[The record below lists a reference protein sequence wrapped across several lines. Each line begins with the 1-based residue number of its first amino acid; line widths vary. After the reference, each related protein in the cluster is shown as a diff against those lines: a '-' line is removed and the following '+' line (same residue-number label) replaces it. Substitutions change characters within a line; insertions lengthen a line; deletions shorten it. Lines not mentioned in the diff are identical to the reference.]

1 MISRLILNELRA
13 WRSRSHRKPLILRGA
28 RQVGKTTI
36 VHEFA
41 KEYEVFL
48 KLNLE
53 KEGDKQLFERID
65 DVKELL
71 IAIHLQN
78 EKKIENLPTLLFIDE
93 IQNSPRAVAMLRYFY
108 EEANHIHVIAAG
120 SLLET
125 LLNTQ
130 HISFPV
136 GRVDFMAMRPCGF
149 LEFLNGIQA
158 DFDAELVNSLSVS
171 PVHERVMQ
179 HFNRF
184 ALVGGMPA
192 AIVQYAENK
201 DILSVAPVFHALI
214 ESYKDDAEKYAPND
228 TATKVIRHILDTGWA
243 YAGET
248 ISFEKF
254 GGSSFKSR
262 EMGVAFRIIEKAL
275 LLELVYPTSETRL
288 PILPDFRKKPKLI
301 WLDTGLVNF
310 ASGIQTEVFMAQNI
324 QDAWRGKI
332 AEHSVAQEL
341 LTLSSFVSVKRSYW
355 RRNKE
360 GSDAE
365 VDFLYSYNGKLIPI
379 EVKSGN
385 NAHLRSL
392 HLFMEQSPHD
402 LAVRVWSQALSVD
415 IVKTANGKEFKLINL
430 PFYYVCVLD
439 KVLDKYISS

>member
-1 MISRLILNELRA
+1 MGHNFI
-13 WRSRSHRKPLILRGA
+13 PLSS
-28 RQVGKTTI
+28 VCYDT
-36 VHEFA
+36 
-41 KEYEVFL
+41 
-48 KLNLE
+48 
-53 KEGDKQLFERID
+53 
-65 DVKELL
+65 
-71 IAIHLQN
+71 
-78 EKKIENLPTLLFIDE
+78 
-93 IQNSPRAVAMLRYFY
+93 
-108 EEANHIHVIAAG
+108 
-120 SLLET
+120 
-125 LLNTQ
+125 
-130 HISFPV
+130 
-136 GRVDFMAMRPCGF
+136 
-149 LEFLNGIQA
+149 NGIHA

-201 DILSVAPVFHALI
+201 DILSVAPVYHALI

-228 TATKVIRHILDTGWA
+228 TATKAKRHILDTGWA

-254 GGSSFKSR
+254 GDNSFKSR
-262 EMGVAFRIIEKAL
+262 EMGIAFRIIEKAL

-288 PILPDFRKKPKLI
+288 PVLSDFRKKPKLI
-301 WLDTGLVNF
+301 WLYSGLVNYS
-310 ASGIQTEVFMAQNI
+310 SGIQTEVFMAQNI
-324 QDAWRGKI
+324 QDALRGKI
-332 AEHSVAQEL
+332 AEHFVAQEL
-341 LTLSSFVSVKRSYW
+341 LTLSSFVSAKRSYW
-355 RRNKE
+355 RGNKE

-365 VDFLYSYNGKLIPI
+365 VDFLYSYNGKLISI

-385 NAHLRSL
+385 NAHLRLL

-402 LAVRVWSQALSVD
+402 FAVRVWSQALSVD

-439 KVLDKYISS
+439 KVLANYISS